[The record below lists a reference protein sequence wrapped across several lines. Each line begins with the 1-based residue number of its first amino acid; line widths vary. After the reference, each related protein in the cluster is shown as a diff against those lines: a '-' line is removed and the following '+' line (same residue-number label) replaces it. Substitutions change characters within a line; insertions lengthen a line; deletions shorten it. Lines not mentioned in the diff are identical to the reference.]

1 MQTFS
6 LLWQQSLARIRTR
19 NFLAPWIRIR
29 TDVKSWIRI
38 RTETNADQQHYTVF
52 NCNKSKKVQADPTVL
67 ITLIPGRGADFHI
80 TGWSAKVRP
89 SWLTPIFNRLLTRC
103 VILIQPSLEFEQSSE
118 KLQDL
123 VLQSDK
129 WAEITWQT
137 FDQLLFST

>member
-1 MQTFS
+1 VDADLIRIDFGSSGSVGM
-6 LLWQQSLARIRTR
+6 RIR
-19 NFLAPWIRIR
+19 IQEI
-29 TDVKSWIRI
+29 
-38 RTETNADQQHYTVF
+38 DQQQNYTVFF

-89 SWLTPIFNRLLTRC
+89 SWRTPIFNRLLTRC

-118 KLQDL
+118 KRQDL

-129 WAEITWQT
+129 RAEITWHT
-137 FDQLLFST
+137 FNQLLFST